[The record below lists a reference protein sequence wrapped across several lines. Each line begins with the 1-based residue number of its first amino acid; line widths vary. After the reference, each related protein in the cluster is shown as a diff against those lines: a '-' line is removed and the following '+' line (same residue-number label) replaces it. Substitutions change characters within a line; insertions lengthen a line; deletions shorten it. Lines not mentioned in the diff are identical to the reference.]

1 MSSGNLAILNVGSG
15 DTKLSFDKSN
25 PAECIRAA
33 RIVKDML
40 KRGYALLIE
49 VGKDADG
56 RAKYQRVLSFDENV
70 CEYIIADLDPTAVE
84 AQGEENVGAT
94 PGYDV
99 VGPNFIGKPVK
110 PGKKDR
116 VKRVAADSATGVAV
130 APTAGG

>member
-1 MSSGNLAILNVGSG
+1 MSSGNLAILSVGSG
-15 DTKLSFDKSN
+15 DTKLSFDKDN

-56 RAKYQRVLSFDENV
+56 QAKYQRVLSFDENV
-70 CEYIIADLDPTAVE
+70 CEYIIADLDPSVVE
-84 AQGEENVGAT
+84 AQGEEDVGAA
-94 PGYDV
+94 PERNV
-99 VGPNFIGKPVK
+99 VGPSPAGKPA
-110 PGKKDR
+110 KKDR
-116 VKRVAADSATGVAV
+116 TKRVAADSATGVAV